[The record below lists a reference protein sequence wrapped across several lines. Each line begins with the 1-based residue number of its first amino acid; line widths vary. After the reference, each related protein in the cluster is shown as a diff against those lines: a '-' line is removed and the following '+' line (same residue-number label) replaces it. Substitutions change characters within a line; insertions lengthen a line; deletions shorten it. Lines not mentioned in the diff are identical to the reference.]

1 MLCAIF
7 SQPYYIFDFLMT
19 MKIKRF
25 TSTMA
30 IVAIV
35 SIGSLFQTIQSA
47 QALDLSTLSDDKWDE
62 YSGDNTRFDGIYWEN
77 GACRETQD
85 ERSKTPTEIAQL
97 YTNLS
102 TAVLG
107 KRYTM
112 TAGYLYD
119 TSYRCYVDI
128 WHTGIDFLAPAG
140 TSVKALGSGTV
151 AWTDTT
157 NSSTNGVFIAV
168 NDDKDGKQWIYGH
181 LQNLGNFRPGSRV
194 TSGQVIGQI
203 GSQSKAN
210 HLHLEVR
217 TSPFKSADK
226 KNQAS
231 VRNTTMSPLQAFW
244 LKSGNVTPAPTPP
257 PTNGGTFD
265 QPNVSSN
272 LSVTVPTID
281 LTVTASN
288 LSGKTVYVQ
297 MWRPATNGNP
307 EREWN
312 TNKKATGTSI
322 TFNDLDGPG
331 NTFSGV
337 DYYTVA
343 SLSPIPSG
351 EAAKR
356 STGCYLATNRTRLCD
371 TKRR

>member
-1 MLCAIF
+1 MN
-7 SQPYYIFDFLMT
+7 
-19 MKIKRF
+19 K
-25 TSTMA
+25 TSKLFASTFVLA
-30 IVAIV
+30 FIV
-35 SIGSLFQTIQSA
+35 SIGSLFQITQIA
-47 QALDLSTLSDDKWDE
+47 QALDLSKLTDDQWDT
-62 YSGDNTRFDGIYWEN
+62 YSGDNTRFDGIVWGSGN
-77 GACRETQD
+77 CRETKD

-119 TSYRCYVDI
+119 ASYRCGVGI
-128 WHTGIDFLAPAG
+128 WHTGIDFGASAG

-151 AWTDTT
+151 AWIDT
-157 NSSTNGVFIAV
+157 NNASVNGVFIAV

-181 LQNLGNFRPGSRV
+181 LQNSGNLRQGSLV
-194 TSGQVIGQI
+194 TLGQVIGQV
-203 GSQSKAN
+203 GSQSKAK

-217 TSPFKSADK
+217 TPPFKNATK
-226 KNQAS
+226 TNQNS
-231 VRNTTMSPLQAFW
+231 VRDTTMSPLQAYW
-244 LKSGNVTPAPTPP
+244 LKYKNGNNTTPP
-257 PTNGGTFD
+257 PTTAIPFQ

-272 LSVTVPTID
+272 LSINVQTLD
-281 LTVTASN
+281 LTISASN

-297 MWRPATNGNP
+297 MWRPAINGNP
-307 EREWN
+307 EKTWN
-312 TNKKATGTSI
+312 YEKKATSTSI

-331 NTFSGV
+331 NTFAGV

-343 SLSPIPSG
+343 SLSPISSG
-351 EAAKR
+351 EAAQR
-356 STGCYLATNRTRLCD
+356 RNGCYMATNRTRLCD

>member
-1 MLCAIF
+1 
-7 SQPYYIFDFLMT
+7 MT
-19 MKIKRF
+19 NKRF
-25 TSTMA
+25 ASTIA
-30 IVAIV
+30 ITAIV
-35 SIGSLFQTIQSA
+35 SIGSLFQTMQIA
-47 QALDLSTLSDDKWDE
+47 QALDLSTLSDEQWDV
-62 YSGDNTRFDGIYWEN
+62 YSGDNTRFDGIVWTGN
-77 GACRETQD
+77 CGETQD

-119 TSYRCYVDI
+119 KSYYCGI
-128 WHTGIDFLAPAG
+128 GKWHSAIDFGAPVG

-151 AWTDTT
+151 AWIDTT

-181 LQNLGNFRPGSRV
+181 LQNSGSFRTGTRV
-194 TSGQVIGQI
+194 TSGQVIGQV
-203 GSQSKAN
+203 GSQAK

-217 TSPFKSADK
+217 TSPFKSANK
-226 KNQAS
+226 GNQAS
-231 VRNTTMSPLQAFW
+231 VRDTTMSPLQAFW
-244 LKSGNVTPAPTPP
+244 LKSGNVSSTP
-257 PTNGGTFD
+257 PTNGGAFQ
-265 QPNVSSN
+265 QPNVKSEISIN
-272 LSVTVPTID
+272 VQTID
-281 LTVTASN
+281 LTITASN

-297 MWRPATNGNP
+297 MWRPAINGNP
-307 EREWN
+307 EKTWN
-312 TNKKATGTSI
+312 YNKNATGTSI

-331 NTFSGV
+331 NTFPGV

-343 SLSPIPSG
+343 SLSPIASG

-356 STGCYLATNRTRLCD
+356 STGCYLPTNRMRLCD